1 MDLSTLLFPISHR
14 GEMGMQIFLSKPI
27 LGVGEHIQT
36 SSCIKLLLC
45 PVNNHSPSG

>member
-36 SSCIKLLLC
+36 SF
-45 PVNNHSPSG
+45 PVLGCYCAQ